1 MTSKLTKEQV
11 IALIAEH
18 SYDSALVDALEH
30 LLAAMDSESGCLP
43 LDYLQGHKDGLEWAA
58 RLAEANHPDT
68 GDWLYDD
75 PIELAKAIRKGP
87 DMPPA
92 QPVEDSEP
100 DRNPVL
106 AYADSYRDMA
116 KQGVQSVPIWSVITD
131 LERNIAPLYRHAQQ
145 PVVPDYPETLPCPV
159 LLELGLRFGKGVKT
173 RLVLD
178 AIQRRAEHSA
188 ELEAMTPEERAEY
201 DAGIEEFKAMLPQ
214 PAQPAPVVPDESY
227 QQLSDLYH
235 AQEKRLFKIAQR
247 IKGSAFDKY
256 SHSPSQAI
264 DVLEAA
270 IFGDNDACRAAMLQ
284 AQSEDDDGEPTDDER
299 IMAIEGIH
307 NCERCGDEGW
317 IVGEMGI
324 TSCAC
329 GQAGTLIN
337 EGTIQAGNSP
347 VITGAEQR
355 IADAVELLQKA
366 APAMLADNSGPDG
379 PLAGRLK
386 SPVIPDG
393 SAYMLRRWLAFGRGM
408 QNAGSQLPHNLIA
421 ETESMLA
428 AAPKPQNSPQ
438 NIPEIIPGWIPVS
451 ERMPDDDDF
460 VYIWPRPDFG
470 VELHVGQYCECSP
483 KGDGWYAQVYEQNYG
498 IEWYPITVTHW
509 MPLPADPQE
518 VNHG

>member
-1 MTSKLTKEQV
+1 MTSKFTRARLEEIRDYDTCVTLEES
-11 IALIAEH
+11 AEL
-18 SYDSALVDALEH
+18 ARMA
-30 LLAAMDSESGCLP
+30 LAAMDSEPVIVVG
-43 LDYLQGHKDGLEWAA
+43 DDG
-58 RLAEANHPDT
+58 
-68 GDWLYDD
+68 GDAL
-75 PIELAKAIRKGP
+75 
-87 DMPPA
+87 
-92 QPVEDSEP
+92 
-100 DRNPVL
+100 
-106 AYADSYRDMA
+106 SYRRLI
-116 KQGVQSVPIWSVITD
+116 QSFEPGTK
-131 LERNIAPLYRHAQQ
+131 LYRHAQLV
-145 PVVPDYPETLPCPV
+145 PVVSADLLHTAASAIEDLLTTKDRTGACVWFDLPFR
-159 LLELGLRFGKGVKT
+159 LRS
-173 RLVLD
+173 
-178 AIQRRAEHSA
+178 AANAHS
-188 ELEAMTPEERAEY
+188 
-201 DAGIEEFKAMLPQ
+201 
-214 PAQPAPVVPDESY
+214 APVVPDESY

-451 ERMPDDDDF
+451 ERMPETDGNYWGWWSESKRQGPVWF
-460 VYIWPRPDFG
+460 IKS
-470 VELHVGQYCECSP
+470 ELQ
-483 KGDGWYAQVYEQNYG
+483 AQFQSHE
-498 IEWYPITVTHW
+498 ITHW
-509 MPLPADPQE
+509 MPLPAAPQE
-518 VNHG
+518 VKP